1 MIIWY
6 FHLFMNFPQF
16 FVIHTFKG
24 FIVVNEAEVDISL
37 EFSCFYYD
45 PTDVSNLISGFF
57 TFSKPSCTSGSSQFM
72 YC

>member
-24 FIVVNEAEVDISL
+24 FIVVNEAEVDISPANL
-37 EFSCFYYD
+37 DSSLYFIQCGIFHDVLCIEF
-45 PTDVSNLISGFF
+45 N
-57 TFSKPSCTSGSSQFM
+57 
-72 YC
+72 